1 MAKLET
7 WISPIKKINEEVKIV
22 VSERFIDPETG
33 EPAEWTLTPL
43 NAAKTEAIQEN
54 CFIQTIHPKTG
65 QLVKELDSFKYINGL
80 IAETVTEPNLRDP
93 QLQEFYGTKGSAI
106 KTMNTML
113 SPNEKDV
120 LTREVTK
127 IYRVNGLDDMV
138 EDAKNE

>member
-7 WISPIKKINEEVKIV
+7 WISPVKKINEEVKVV
-22 VSERFIDPETG
+22 VSDRFVDPETG
-33 EPAEWTLTPL
+33 KPAEWTLTPL
-43 NAAKTEAIQEN
+43 NADRTEAIQES
-54 CFIQTIHPKTG
+54 CMIQTTHPKTG
-65 QLVKELDSFKYINGL
+65 AFVKQLDTLKYINGL
-80 IAETVTEPNLRDP
+80 IAETVTDPNFRDP
-93 QLQEFYGTKGSAI
+93 DIQEFYGTKGSAV